1 MKSWK
6 AWLLALLVTAAG
18 MGATRMVA
26 AEKEVP
32 AAPTAPA
39 AVDVRAQVKQLRG
52 KLLYKRSQ
60 IRKLER
66 AAEAA
71 DAKLKAQIA
80 ELEAKRQAAYV
91 AAQPKLG
98 GLYAEERELQKQ
110 IEALVPTKQ

>member
-6 AWLLALLVTAAG
+6 AWLLALLVAAAG
-18 MGATRMVA
+18 VGATRMVA
-26 AEKEVP
+26 AEKEAP
-32 AAPTAPA
+32 AAPSAPA

-66 AAEAA
+66 AATAS

-80 ELEAKRQAAYV
+80 DLEAKRQAAYV
-91 AAQPKLG
+91 AVQPKLG
-98 GLYAEERELQKQ
+98 GLYAEERELQQQ
-110 IEALVPTKQ
+110 IDQLVPAK